1 MVKIIKLVIGL
12 NLFIIVLITLSCNY
26 KIVVPKSDVIYN
38 ECGFVLMKDNAM
50 FFVESKDSMMSFAK
64 ILNKIDRKTFT
75 LNNLSDQKIYAFKG
89 VSTSIAIKT
98 VDPFDNVTLHTD
110 SIYYVF
116 MRIMGYPIKST
127 FSEIAMSEKYTSF
140 LYNNETYKLYF
151 DFFRYDL
158 YFFYPED
165 IPLKDKFIK
174 KMYEYNSKFY

>member
-1 MVKIIKLVIGL
+1 
-12 NLFIIVLITLSCNY
+12 
-26 KIVVPKSDVIYN
+26 
-38 ECGFVLMKDNAM
+38 
-50 FFVESKDSMMSFAK
+50 
-64 ILNKIDRKTFT
+64 
-75 LNNLSDQKIYAFKG
+75 
-89 VSTSIAIKT
+89 
-98 VDPFDNVTLHTD
+98 
-110 SIYYVF
+110 